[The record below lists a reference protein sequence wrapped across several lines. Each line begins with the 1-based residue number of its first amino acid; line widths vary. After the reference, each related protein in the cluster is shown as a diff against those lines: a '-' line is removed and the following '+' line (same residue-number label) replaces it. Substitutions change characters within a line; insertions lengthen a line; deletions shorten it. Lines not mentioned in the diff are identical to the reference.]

1 MDLTR
6 QQESLV
12 AISLLTATG
21 NLEELNIALNLGIDA
36 GLTVNEVEEVL
47 VQLNDLPGHLNF
59 FSSGMAVL
67 IL

>member
-21 NLEELNIALNLGIDA
+21 NLEELNIALNLGLDA